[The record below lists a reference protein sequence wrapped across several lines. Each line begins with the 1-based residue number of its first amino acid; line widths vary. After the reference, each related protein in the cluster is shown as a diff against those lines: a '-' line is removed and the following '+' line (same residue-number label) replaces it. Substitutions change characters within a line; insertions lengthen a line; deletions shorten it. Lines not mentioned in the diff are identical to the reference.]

1 MKHTAL
7 SLATCPTSCEFVSL
21 LLPWQQHALTKKNSG
36 VFRHVWKTIFSDLW
50 SLWLTIIWSRQP
62 FTLVDSILIKLAGNS
77 FNSWGE
83 SGLHYRPFFSIHRKK
98 PNLIVHLD
106 VSPAESKRRIDMR
119 QRECESSISL
129 EYLQNL
135 HSAYEEFIQDIS
147 RIIPVIRVN
156 YERFRTAD
164 EMAEMIVRWVVT
176 ISF

>member
-1 MKHTAL
+1 MYKRHFW
-7 SLATCPTSCEFVSL
+7 PTKFVANNHMISTTVHFSGLHFDQACREFL
-21 LLPWQQHALTKKNSG
+21 QLMG
-36 VFRHVWKTIFSDLW
+36 
-50 SLWLTIIWSRQP
+50 
-62 FTLVDSILIKLAGNS
+62 
-77 FNSWGE
+77 GE

-164 EMAEMIVRWVVT
+164 EMAEMIVRWVVMV
-176 ISF
+176 SF

>member
-7 SLATCPTSCEFVSL
+7 SLATCPTSCELVSL
-21 LLPWQQHALTKKNSG
+21 LLPWQQHALTKIKIWG
-36 VFRHVWKTIFSDLW
+36 FPTCIKTFSDLR
-50 SLWLTIIWSRQP
+50 SLWLTITWSRQL

>member
-1 MKHTAL
+1 MYKRHFW
-7 SLATCPTSCEFVSL
+7 PTKFVANNHMISTTVHFSVLHFDQACREFL
-21 LLPWQQHALTKKNSG
+21 QLMG
-36 VFRHVWKTIFSDLW
+36 
-50 SLWLTIIWSRQP
+50 
-62 FTLVDSILIKLAGNS
+62 
-77 FNSWGE
+77 GE